1 MYMYMGEVQRAN
13 IEKVRNMYYV
23 EGKTIKEIAETLH
36 FTQSTVREYINKG
49 NKLLRTTQNKPKKTW
64 KRSQENK
71 PLTYKQIKAKS
82 DKFHKEHGIR
92 WGEGYIKLEPKPI
105 EKVDLSKYDTRTFN
119 NKKKKAKRK

>member
-1 MYMYMGEVQRAN
+1 MGDIQRES
-13 IEKVRNMYYV
+13 IEKVRKMYYAENMSINEV
-23 EGKTIKEIAETLH
+23 AEKLGYTIA
-36 FTQSTVREYINKG
+36 TVRRYIYLG
-49 NKLLRTTQNKPKKTW
+49 NRMLGEVDSKLKKTW

-82 DKFHKEHGIR
+82 DKFHEEHGIR
-92 WGEGYIKLEPKPI
+92 WGEGYIKIPPKPI

>member
-1 MYMYMGEVQRAN
+1 MYMGDIQREN

-23 EGKTIKEIAETLH
+23 DGKTIKEIAETLH

-64 KRSQENK
+64 KRSKENK

-82 DKFHKEHGIR
+82 EKFQAENGIR

-105 EKVDLSKYDTRTFN
+105 EKVDLSKYNSKTFN

>member
-1 MYMYMGEVQRAN
+1 MIGDVQRES
-13 IEKVRNMYYV
+13 IEKVRKMYYV
-23 EGKTIKEIAETLH
+23 ENMTKQEIAEKLGYTIA
-36 FTQSTVREYINKG
+36 TVIRYINLG
-49 NKLLRTTQNKPKKTW
+49 NRLVGESKSKPKKTW
-64 KRSQENK
+64 KKNIEK

-82 DKFHKEHGIR
+82 EKFQAEHGIR